1 MLKCEPMLLKG
12 SKIVPIILLAFFVC
26 IIALYFFIGKNNI
39 GNVDNNIISSIKSRI
54 ESPTPTPTAKKLPAA
69 FIIPGKLQ
77 VFQSFNNCG
86 PASLSMML
94 SYFGIN
100 ESQATLGEK
109 IRPYQNP
116 QGDND
121 DKSVTLEELAEASKE
136 YNLIPYHRPNGDMN
150 KLKQFV
156 SNGIPVLVRTWLHP
170 NEDIGH
176 YRIVRGY
183 DEQTQEIIQDDSYE
197 GKNLRYDINVF
208 NSMWEPYNYEYVIL
222 ATPEQKILVEQIIGE
237 GVDKKI
243 AWKKAAV
250 NSENIL
256 KNDPA
261 NINTIFNLSVAYY
274 NIGEYQKSI
283 EAFEK
288 VENKLPFRTL
298 WYQIEPIEAYFELG
312 NYDRVFEIT
321 DKVLNN
327 QNRAFSELYM
337 IRGNIYKKQGNLAAA
352 KSEYEKAVF
361 YNINLKS
368 AQVAQREIV
377 TNTNN

>member
-1 MLKCEPMLLKG
+1 
-12 SKIVPIILLAFFVC
+12 
-26 IIALYFFIGKNNI
+26 
-39 GNVDNNIISSIKSRI
+39 
-54 ESPTPTPTAKKLPAA
+54 
-69 FIIPGKLQ
+69 
-77 VFQSFNNCG
+77 
-86 PASLSMML
+86 MML